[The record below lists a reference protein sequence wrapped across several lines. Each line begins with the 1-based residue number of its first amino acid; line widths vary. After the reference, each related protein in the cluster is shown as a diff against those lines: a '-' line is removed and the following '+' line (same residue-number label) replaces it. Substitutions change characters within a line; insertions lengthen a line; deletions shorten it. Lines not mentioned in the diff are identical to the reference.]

1 MFCSPGLFSLCNV
14 FVKKTPP
21 PKKNNN
27 DDEGYTLCNKLHW
40 KVSMIFFTIMNK
52 QLCLLRHNFKVP
64 HQILTLQSKC
74 HLLILDNQSFIAIN
88 VRTRVQELKINP
100 ERETILNSLLIMVV
114 CYKQTNIVFRR
125 QISSCCIYEF
135 FRLWPEV
142 TDVEALREIRQRVKL
157 MKLIIPLW
165 HSQLCLIVD
174 TKCDFRN
181 WNITFS
187 NLWTILKHVWSQE
200 MWK

>member
-1 MFCSPGLFSLCNV
+1 
-14 FVKKTPP
+14 
-21 PKKNNN
+21 
-27 DDEGYTLCNKLHW
+27 
-40 KVSMIFFTIMNK
+40 MIGVTHYAISFIERFRWFFYDNEHTIMPS
-52 QLCLLRHNFKVP
+52 QT
-64 HQILTLQSKC
+64 QIQCASPNLNTLIYLTW

-100 ERETILNSLLIMVV
+100 ERETILNRLLIMVV